1 MVRTMLQID
10 VINEIS
16 VDYKL
21 ICANNQP
28 EMDKHN

>member
-10 VINEIS
+10 VINEIT

-21 ICANNQP
+21 IRAINQP
-28 EMDKHN
+28 EMNKHN

>member
-10 VINEIS
+10 VNNEIT

-21 ICANNQP
+21 ICANDQP
-28 EMDKHN
+28 EMNKHN